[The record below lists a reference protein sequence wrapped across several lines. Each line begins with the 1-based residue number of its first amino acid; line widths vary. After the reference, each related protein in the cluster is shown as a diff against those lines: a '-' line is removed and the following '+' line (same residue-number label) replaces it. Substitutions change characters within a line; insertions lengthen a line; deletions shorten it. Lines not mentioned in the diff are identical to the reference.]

1 MIKPTRLKPM
11 PIRVTPQQH
20 AALNQLRAEDG
31 ASAQEHVRRA
41 IDLYLAK
48 KKRERGGAGE
58 ASQMPV
64 ERQPTGVQPEAAQ
77 QELVTAEADGRTAQK
92 RYGYR

>member
-48 KKRERGGAGE
+48 KRREKGAGE
-58 ASQMPV
+58 TTVPATAQPV
-64 ERQPTGVQPEAAQ
+64 VGAVPAAQ
-77 QELVTAEADGRTAQK
+77 QPVQAGEAK
-92 RYGYR
+92 VPKYGYR